1 MTRRVAIQPD
11 DFGPVTRAFGG
22 FFIPIIWT
30 GVLACITM
38 SMSWGTD
45 LGLILAMIFG
55 GAIALVCIS
64 PFIAILV
71 VYFEFYDV
79 LARVMGTASVFC
91 IGGQLLDGQDYPG
104 AALIGGLS
112 GAALGVL
119 WSLIRSPRYGELR
132 QGICHNCGYSL
143 AGLDPT
149 AVCPEC
155 GSPRA
160 TPPQTHGA

>member
-38 SMSWGTD
+38 SMSGGAD

-64 PFIAILV
+64 PFTTFLV

-79 LARVMGTASVFC
+79 LVRVMGTASVFC
-91 IGGQLLDGQDYPG
+91 VGGQLLDGQEYPG
-104 AALIGGLS
+104 AALIGGLN

-119 WSLIRSPRYGELR
+119 WSLIRSPRYGELP
-132 QGICHNCGYSL
+132 QDICHQCGYSL
-143 AGLDPT
+143 AGLGDEPT
-149 AVCPEC
+149 CPEC
-155 GSPRA
+155 GTVHHA
-160 TPPQTHGA
+160 

>member
-11 DFGPVTRAFGG
+11 DFGPVTRALGG
-22 FFIPIIWT
+22 FFIPIIWS

-38 SMSWGTD
+38 SMSD

-64 PFIAILV
+64 PFTAFLV

-91 IGGQLLDGQDYPG
+91 IGGQLLDGQEYPG
-104 AALIGGLS
+104 AALVGGLN

-119 WSLIRSPRYGELR
+119 WSLIRSPRYGELP
-132 QGICHNCGYSL
+132 QDICQTCGYSL

-155 GSPRA
+155 GNARGVHA
-160 TPPQTHGA
+160 